1 MRLGLNIGISRR
13 RGGGGSAPAPFSPAS
28 LFGGGAKGAYF
39 DISDL
44 STLFEERTGASA
56 TTPASVDGVVG
67 TVLDKSGNDNHIT
80 APSDA
85 ARPILRQA
93 GDLYYLDFDGTN
105 DELQFSGGAL
115 DIARNVSGLTI
126 AAAQSFDANPTADRT
141 IVGFSTGATAAA
153 SRTLLRAINGNL
165 LQFGGRR
172 LDANT
177 IASQTL
183 ASAGTGVN
191 VVVSRFDYS
200 NAAAYLVRNRADSA
214 TIDPFQTAGSTSDTA
229 SLAASVGGF
238 ASAAYLDGRI
248 YAIIIYDGLATGD
261 TLADIEDW
269 LAAKSG
275 VTL

>member
-13 RGGGGSAPAPFSPAS
+13 RGGSGSAPAPFSPAS
-28 LFGGGAKGAYF
+28 LFGGGVKGAYF

-44 STLFEERTGASA
+44 STLFEERTGAAA
-56 TTPASVDGVVG
+56 TTAASVDGVVG
-67 TVLDKSGNDNHIT
+67 TVLDLSGNDNHIT

-93 GDLYYLDFDGTN
+93 GDLYYLDFDGSD
-105 DELQFSGGAL
+105 DELRFSGGAL
-115 DIARNVSGLTI
+115 DMARNVSAMTL
-126 AAAQSFDANPTADRT
+126 AAAQSFDANPSADTT
-141 IVGFSTGATAAA
+141 IIFISTGTNGIS
-153 SRTLLRAINGNL
+153 SRCLLRAINGNL

-172 LDANT
+172 LDGDSA
-177 IASQTL
+177 AVQTL

-191 VVVSRFDYS
+191 VLVSRFDYA
-200 NAAAYLVRNRADSA
+200 NAAAYLVRNRTDTA
-214 TIDPFQTAGSTSDTA
+214 TLDPFKTAGATSDTA
-229 SLAASVGGF
+229 SLAASIGANNGQQ
-238 ASAAYLDGRI
+238 YLNGRI
-248 YAIIIYDGLATGD
+248 YAAVIYDGLATGD